1 MCFFYNLSS
10 FCLCALETNIVIFCN
25 FETICF
31 SCCFFVNELLK
42 IIIKTKTLF
51 VGKQNTLKNNNCKQ
65 KRKHIQQQQKNNQ
78 YLNVEQKT
86 KEKHNFET
94 LTF

>member
-1 MCFFYNLSS
+1 
-10 FCLCALETNIVIFCN
+10 
-25 FETICF
+25 
-31 SCCFFVNELLK
+31 LK